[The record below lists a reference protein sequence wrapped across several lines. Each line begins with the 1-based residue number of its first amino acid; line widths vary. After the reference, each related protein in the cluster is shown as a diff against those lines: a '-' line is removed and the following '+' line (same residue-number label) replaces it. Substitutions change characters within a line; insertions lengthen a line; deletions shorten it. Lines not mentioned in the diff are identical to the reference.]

1 MMRTKNDI
9 LLILQKK
16 LRTSLEEAE
25 RDYVL
30 AKESRDS
37 DTKSSAG
44 DKFETGR
51 EMMQREMD
59 KLSASIDVLKSQ
71 IAKISTIDVHKSS
84 PKVVF
89 GSYLMTD
96 AGHYFM
102 SIGLGK
108 ISDEYGDFYAI
119 SSDSPIGALWMGK
132 QIGESIDIQTRK
144 ITLKSIL

>member
-16 LRTSLEEAE
+16 LKTSLEEAE

-108 ISDEYGDFYAI
+108 ICDEYGDFYAI
-119 SSDSPIGALWMGK
+119 SSDSPIGSLWMGK
-132 QIGESIDIQTRK
+132 QVGESIDIQTRK

>member
-16 LRTSLEEAE
+16 LKTSLEEAE

-108 ISDEYGDFYAI
+108 ISDEYGDFYAL

-132 QIGESIDIQTRK
+132 QVGESIDIQTRK

>member
-16 LRTSLEEAE
+16 LKTSLEEAE

>member
-1 MMRTKNDI
+1 MRSKAHI
-9 LLILQKK
+9 LEGLQKK
-16 LRTSLEEAE
+16 LKISLDESE
-25 RDYVL
+25 RDYFL

-59 KLSASIDVLKSQ
+59 KLSANIDLLKSQ
-71 IAKISTIDVHKSS
+71 LAKISSIDVHKSS
-84 PKVVF
+84 ASIGF
-89 GSYLMTD
+89 GSFISTD

-108 ISDEYGDFYAI
+108 ITDEFGDFFAI
-119 SSDSPIGALWMGK
+119 SSDSPIGALFMGK
-132 QIGESIDIQTRK
+132 QAGEKINIQNRTITIISIQ
-144 ITLKSIL
+144 